1 MGEVDGCYLVVGK
14 HGCGVVGES
23 MFAEKGKWAVDV
35 FDCADVLDIEDKVG
49 GVGTVGHDFCVC
61 VLLCSAVSVYC
72 ALIII
77 YCAIIVINYYLA
89 NIVY

>member
-35 FDCADVLDIEDKVG
+35 FDCADVLNIEHEVG
-49 GVGTVGHDFCVC
+49 WIGTVGHFCYVN
-61 VLLCSAVSVYC
+61 VLVYSGVSVYC
-72 ALIII
+72 ALIIVYCSIIMI
-77 YCAIIVINYYLA
+77 Y
-89 NIVY
+89 